1 MYSKI
6 QSICAPSAIYKINK
20 GTQTEPSHEIQY
32 SFSHLMY
39 NTQWT
44 YTFNLLFFFNGTQYA
59 QVWKTAILAKAPT
72 LYINFNYWINS
83 L

>member
-6 QSICAPSAIYKINK
+6 QSIWAPSAIYKINK

-39 NTQWT
+39 NTQ
-44 YTFNLLFFFNGTQYA
+44 
-59 QVWKTAILAKAPT
+59 
-72 LYINFNYWINS
+72 
-83 L
+83 